1 MAKNVL
7 NGSKVSAANGI
18 KNMFAILELIS
29 LNMQKGFAHQFFFTE
44 LYKRKE
50 YCNPRLVKE
59 SKYFYTYLC
68 EGKKLKIRK
77 IYTGMDKDVQNAKEV
92 SSQRASYIKYFFAL
106 DGSVETIEFEIYFD
120 KSSDR
125 VEQEIQYIFASLNDG
140 ITSRQTEKFIQDTQ
154 ATIQGNYTYNK
165 LQTGNYSIILAT
177 SDGYAHIHN

>member
-29 LNMQKGFAHQFFFTE
+29 LNMQEGFAHQFFFTE

-92 SSQRASYIKYFFAL
+92 SSQRASYIKYF
-106 DGSVETIEFEIYFD
+106 D

-125 VEQEIQYIFASLNDG
+125 IEQEIQYIFASLNDG

-165 LQTGNYSIILAT
+165 LQTGNYSIILGT